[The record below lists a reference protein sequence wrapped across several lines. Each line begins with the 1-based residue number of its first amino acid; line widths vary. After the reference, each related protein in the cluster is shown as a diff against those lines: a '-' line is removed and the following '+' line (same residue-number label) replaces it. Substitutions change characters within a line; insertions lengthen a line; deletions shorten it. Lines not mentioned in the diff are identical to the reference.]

1 MSDIG
6 PAHMSQD
13 AYRHVRVYTEGGSRE
28 IKTGNSTLFTVIL
41 DCALIQNIEL
51 ACVVFK
57 YVELCS

>member
-6 PAHMSQD
+6 PAHMPRD
-13 AYRHVRVYTEGGSRE
+13 AYRHVRIYTEGGSRE
-28 IKTGNSTLFTVIL
+28 IKTGNRTLLTVIL